1 MKKTSLIIAA
11 LIALTGAAQAETTTE
26 VQTQIVAQHKPNQN
40 TALTFNTF
48 NTADTAFQ
56 TGRTLTAITI
66 SCSLEWWGGY
76 FAVDNDSDSAS
87 SGTLSLTGGASLS
100 SLDVRGMPTAA
111 TTVSHSMSAIFNLT
125 ANNGDAGNEFNTD
138 AAGLDYAR
146 IDGPTYANRE
156 IVSGSGDVAANRR
169 SDYVSSGVGTFVI
182 TYASSQSQNWSGL
195 GGPSTSST
203 AMDALGAVT
212 ITYTYDYNA
221 VPEPTSAALLAMG
234 CAVICMRRRGRRAP
248 KA

>member
-1 MKKTSLIIAA
+1 MIIAA
-11 LIALTGAAQAETTTE
+11 LIALTGAAQAATTTE
-26 VQTQIVAQHKPNQN
+26 VQTRTVAQHKPNQN
-40 TALTFNTF
+40 TDLTFNTF

-87 SGTLSLTGGASLS
+87 SGTLSLTGGANLS
-100 SLDVRGMPTAA
+100 SGDVRGMPTAA
-111 TTVSHSMSAIFNLT
+111 TTVSHSLSAIFNLT
-125 ANNGDAGNEFNTD
+125 ANNSDAENEFNTD

-156 IVSGSGDVAANRR
+156 TVSGSGDVAANRR
-169 SDYVSSGVGTFVI
+169 TDYVSSGVGTFVI

-195 GGPSTSST
+195 GGNSTSST
-203 AMDALGAVT
+203 AMDASGAVT

-221 VPEPTSAALLAMG
+221 IPEPTSAALLAMG
-234 CAVICMRRRGRRAP
+234 CAVMCMRRRGRSTP

>member
-1 MKKTSLIIAA
+1 MKKTNLIIAA
-11 LIALTGAAQAETTTE
+11 LIALTGAAQAATTTE
-26 VQTQIVAQHKPNQN
+26 VQTQFVAQHKPNQN
-40 TALTFNTF
+40 TPLTFNKF
-48 NTADTAFQ
+48 NTAATAFQ

-76 FAVDNDSDSAS
+76 FAVDNDSASES
-87 SGTLSLTGGASLS
+87 SGTLSLTGNASLS
-100 SLDVRGMPTAA
+100 ASKVRGISEAVPI
-111 TTVSHSMSAIFNLT
+111 VSQNISTIFNLT
-125 ANNGDAGNEFNTD
+125 PNNGDAGNEFNTD

-146 IDGPTYANRE
+146 IDGPDYANRKT
-156 IVSGSGDVAANRR
+156 VSGSGDVDAEYQ
-169 SDYVSSGVGTFVI
+169 SDYVSLGVKTFVI
-182 TYASSQSQNWSGL
+182 TYASSQTQAWSGL
-195 GGPSTSST
+195 GGNSTSST

-234 CAVICMRRRGRRAP
+234 CAVMCMRRRGRSTP